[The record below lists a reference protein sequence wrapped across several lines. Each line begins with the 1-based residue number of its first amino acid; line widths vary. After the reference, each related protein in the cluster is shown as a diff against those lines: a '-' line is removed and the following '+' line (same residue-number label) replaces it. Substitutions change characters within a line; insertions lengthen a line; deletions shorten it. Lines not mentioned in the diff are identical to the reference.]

1 MGDVSYYSVEKR
13 KGSQGEASANWKTI
27 IGFVDKDEKSYMSK
41 WKNLMTIS
49 MIIKQKKFIA
59 FI

>member
-41 WKNLMTIS
+41 WKNLVTIS
-49 MIIKQKKFIA
+49 IITY
-59 FI
+59 

>member
-27 IGFVDKDEKSYMSK
+27 IGFVDKDEKSLQLLVYQ
-41 WKNLMTIS
+41 L
-49 MIIKQKKFIA
+49 
-59 FI
+59 